1 MTDPAARSQR
11 QQAVADLKRGLI
23 LDAARR
29 VFERDG
35 LDGASMRAIAREAG
49 YAAGALYF
57 HFDSKEAVYSAL
69 LQDSLDR
76 LALAVDSAVQGAGL
90 DDPAARLRVAAL
102 GFFDFYAAHPRDL
115 DLGFYLFRGGMQPRG
130 LSPDLNR
137 DLNRRLESA
146 LAPIASAARAL
157 GAGEDAARAALADVF
172 GHAVGLLLLQHTRRI
187 RLFGCDARAL
197 MADHAAAVASRL
209 ACAAYD
215 PCRSA

>member
-1 MTDPAARSQR
+1 MSDSITRSQR

-57 HFDSKEAVYSAL
+57 HFDSKEAVYGAL

-146 LAPIASAARAL
+146 LTPIASAARAL

>member
-11 QQAVADLKRGLI
+11 QQAVADHKRGLI

-57 HFDSKEAVYSAL
+57 HFDSKEAVYGAL

-76 LALAVDSAVQGAGL
+76 LASAVDSAVRQAAA
-90 DDPAARLRVAAL
+90 DDPAARLRAAAL

-115 DLGFYLFRGGMQPRG
+115 DLGFYLFRGGMRPRG

-137 DLNRRLESA
+137 DLNRRLEST
-146 LAPIASAARAL
+146 LAPIGAAARAL
-157 GAGEDAARAALADVF
+157 GAGDEAARAATADLF

-197 MADHAAAVASRL
+197 MAAHADAVADRL
-209 ACAAYD
+209 RTCGI
-215 PCRSA
+215 